1 MVIPDSIKNNV
12 IQQWLDGIHRDEIA
26 ANNGIS
32 VGMISAIVNEA
43 RSQIRDLDLMRE
55 LALNLRKTGFDF
67 NSFAFAVRLQNKFIR
82 LGISEELAESAI
94 KKLHV
99 HCFTKNLEIAE
110 FLARLDYLIDL
121 SNRIGVP
128 IEQLDKY
135 IFEKVD
141 QLKRLDADIF
151 KKTKDRNDLASVY
164 KTTIPDLE
172 EFQQLKPIHEKLIKA
187 KDEISRKDLII
198 KEKDAEIAQLK
209 EQLKK
214 YRSG

>member
-32 VGMISAIVNEA
+32 VGMVSAIVNEA
-43 RSQIRDLDLMRE
+43 RSQIRDLDLIRNVAVNM
-55 LALNLRKTGFDF
+55 RKTGLDF
-67 NSFAFAVRLQNKFIR
+67 NSFAFAVRLQNKLIS

-94 KKLHV
+94 EKLHV

-128 IEQLDKY
+128 IEQLAKHF
-135 IFEKVD
+135 FEKVD
-141 QLKRLDADIF
+141 QLKRLDVDIL
-151 KKTKDRNDLASVY
+151 KKTKERNDMASVY

-172 EFQQLKPIHEKLIKA
+172 EFQQLDQFMKSSLKQKMRYQEKT
-187 KDEISRKDLII
+187 
-198 KEKDAEIAQLK
+198 
-209 EQLKK
+209 
-214 YRSG
+214 